1 MRNFPDVID
10 IVPYSQVAVVFGIC
24 FNGGSAMQVT
34 QKNLYNLIPPKAAKI
49 TTILRSSRN
58 MAVKQALL
66 TFYNSRAYRLLERE
80 ETKLWYA
87 SPAQIFAEHLTV
99 TKRSRKSYQ
108 NGPGRSKLAPYAEQI
123 KEWQTKGMTLR
134 EIAAELKN
142 YGCPTTAQN
151 ISRFLKEK

>member
-1 MRNFPDVID
+1 
-10 IVPYSQVAVVFGIC
+10 
-24 FNGGSAMQVT
+24 MQVT

-49 TTILRSSRN
+49 TTMLRNDRN

-66 TFYNSRAYRLLERE
+66 TFYSSKAYKLLERE
-80 ETKLWYA
+80 ETKLWHA
-87 SPAQIFAEHLTV
+87 SPEQIFAEYLTV
-99 TKRSRKSYQ
+99 KPKRRQSYQ
-108 NGPGRSKLAPYAEQI
+108 NGPGHSKLAPYAEQI
-123 KEWQTKGMTLR
+123 KMWQAKGMTLR

>member
-1 MRNFPDVID
+1 
-10 IVPYSQVAVVFGIC
+10 
-24 FNGGSAMQVT
+24 MQVT

-49 TTILRSSRN
+49 TTMLRNDRN

-66 TFYNSRAYRLLERE
+66 TFYSSQAYKLLERE
-80 ETKLWYA
+80 ETKLWHA
-87 SPAQIFAEHLTV
+87 SPEQIFAEYLTV
-99 TKRSRKSYQ
+99 KPKRRQSYQ
-108 NGPGRSKLAPYAEQI
+108 NGPGHSKLAPYAEQI
-123 KEWQTKGMTLR
+123 KMWQAKGMTLR

>member
-1 MRNFPDVID
+1 
-10 IVPYSQVAVVFGIC
+10 
-24 FNGGSAMQVT
+24 MQVT

-49 TTILRSSRN
+49 TAMLRSSRN

-66 TFYNSRAYRLLERE
+66 TFYGSRAYRLLERE
-80 ETKLWYA
+80 ETKLWHA
-87 SPAQIFAEHLTV
+87 SPAQIFAEHLAIV
-99 TKRSRKSYQ
+99 PKKRKNHQ

-123 KEWQTKGMTLR
+123 KAWQTKGMTLR

-142 YGCPTTAQN
+142 YGCITTAQN

>member
-1 MRNFPDVID
+1 
-10 IVPYSQVAVVFGIC
+10 
-24 FNGGSAMQVT
+24 MQVT

-49 TTILRSSRN
+49 TTMLRSSRN

-87 SPAQIFAEHLTV
+87 SPAQIFAEHLSV

-108 NGPGRSKLAPYAEQI
+108 NGPGRSKLTPYAEQI
-123 KEWQTKGMTLR
+123 KEWQAKGMTLR
-134 EIAAELKN
+134 EISAELQK
-142 YGCPTTAQN
+142 YSCVTTAQN
-151 ISRFLKEK
+151 LSLFLKKK

>member
-1 MRNFPDVID
+1 
-10 IVPYSQVAVVFGIC
+10 
-24 FNGGSAMQVT
+24 MQVT
-34 QKNLYNLIPPKAAKI
+34 QENLYNLIPPKAAKI
-49 TTILRSSRN
+49 TAILRNARS

-123 KEWQTKGMTLR
+123 KAWQTKGMTLR